1 MDMRKGTKK
10 SFLIYMLMMKLISIL
25 LLGLLLS
32 GNAYAENEDFIK
44 KHLSNNSL
52 YKQNPKTDF
61 FFGKFKINSSFTKNI
76 NFYYAAREE
85 TKDGQFYIFYI
96 KNTNPIFL
104 ISEETTYFDKEKV
117 NMFTFAPKKVQ
128 FLDLNNDG
136 KDEIILSGI
145 SWGTGSETLFKKAY
159 YFVEPGIVNKDFIF
173 VSIDLEMKRKL
184 KNFFQRYWF

>member
-1 MDMRKGTKK
+1 MKK
-10 SFLIYMLMMKLISIL
+10 LFSTILVLSF
-25 LLGLLLS
+25 LLS

-96 KNTNPIFL
+96 KNNSPIFL
-104 ISEETTYFDKEKV
+104 ISEETTYFDKEIAYI
-117 NMFTFAPKKVQ
+117 FSFAPRKVQ

-136 KDEIILSGI
+136 KNELILSGI
-145 SWGTGSETLFKKAY
+145 SWGTGSETLFEKVY
-159 YFVEPGIVNKDFIF
+159 YFVEPVGVNKDFKFI
-173 VSIDLEMKRKL
+173 SINQKREKII
-184 KNFFQRYWF
+184 K

>member
-1 MDMRKGTKK
+1 
-10 SFLIYMLMMKLISIL
+10 MMKLISIL

-159 YFVEPGIVNKDFIF
+159 YFVEPGIDNKDFIF
-173 VSIDLEMKRKL
+173 VSIDLEMKRK
-184 KNFFQRYWF
+184 